1 MVPVTEAAE
10 GSSRVTMLVAT
21 TRQRE
26 TSDPAQMFS
35 GERAEAMSF
44 ASVTI
49 SIPPDGAHKI
59 GEVQWPTSVPGD
71 PRRDFVTVSADY
83 IEKKSFAN
91 TISSIAKSTGRTK
104 VLIFVHG
111 FNNRFDDAVYRFAQI
126 VYDSKAPVIP
136 VLFTWPS
143 RADVRLRGYNYDRES
158 ASYSRDALEDLLSNL
173 SSNTSVTEINLLAH
187 SMGNWLTLE
196 ALRGRSMRAAQSAK
210 NAKPDKVKNALLVAP
225 DVDVDVFRMQIQ
237 RMGGARPR
245 MALFLSQ
252 DDKALALSEKISGGM
267 PRLGRIDPTIEP
279 FRSELEKDGIMVFD
293 LTTLKSSGD
302 NAHSRAFDDVTSVMG
317 MLQRRLSE
325 GQMMADREGE
335 PENKLDIDL
344 GLTR

>member
-1 MVPVTEAAE
+1 
-10 GSSRVTMLVAT
+10 
-21 TRQRE
+21 
-26 TSDPAQMFS
+26 
-35 GERAEAMSF
+35 
-44 ASVTI
+44 
-49 SIPPDGAHKI
+49 
-59 GEVQWPTSVPGD
+59 
-71 PRRDFVTVSADY
+71 
-83 IEKKSFAN
+83 
-91 TISSIAKSTGRTK
+91 
-104 VLIFVHG
+104 
-111 FNNRFDDAVYRFAQI
+111 
-126 VYDSKAPVIP
+126 
-136 VLFTWPS
+136 
-143 RADVRLRGYNYDRES
+143 
-158 ASYSRDALEDLLSNL
+158 
-173 SSNTSVTEINLLAH
+173 
-187 SMGNWLTLE
+187 
-196 ALRGRSMRAAQSAK
+196 MRAAQSAK